1 MRCSKIINRGKFA
14 PGKILVVC
22 IGQNQKDARE
32 GAKGEGSNAGIISS
46 VSAKITLQKIEWVG
60 AEHGD

>member
-32 GAKGEGSNAGIISS
+32 GAKGEGSNAG
-46 VSAKITLQKIEWVG
+46 
-60 AEHGD
+60 

>member
-1 MRCSKIINRGKFA
+1 MRYSKIINRGKFA

-32 GAKGEGSNAGIISS
+32 GAKGEGRHYRHCRHSRR
-46 VSAKITLQKIEWVG
+46 LRE
-60 AEHGD
+60 